1 MSQFI
6 TINSPISVT
15 SLGFKRGM
23 RSFPRRIEYG
33 GTTYDFVDAGLLTT
47 VARGGRIKRIF
58 TMTDGTHDYR
68 VQSDDTGW
76 TLLGMTR

>member
-23 RSFPRRIEYG
+23 RSFPKRIEYG
-33 GTTYDFVDAGLLTT
+33 GITYDFVDAGLQATIT
-47 VARGGRIKRIF
+47 HSGRVKRIF
-58 TMTDGTHDYR
+58 TMSDGTRDYR
-68 VQSDDTGW
+68 LQSDDTGW

>member
-6 TINSPISVT
+6 TINSPINVT
-15 SLGFKRGM
+15 SLGFKSGM

-33 GTTYDFVDAGLLTT
+33 GASYSFVDAGLQTT
-47 VARGGRIKRIF
+47 VTRAGRMKRIF
-58 TMTDGTHDYR
+58 TMTDGARDFR
-68 VQSDDTGW
+68 LQSDDSGW